1 MKNKKIQKKDAAQKI
16 VEVKSALK
24 DAYPHLSRII
34 EDVTIY
40 ILPNDKALNGRNQ
53 IAREIGADEKA
64 TVADTAAEVL
74 VGKERFV
81 ILLYYARI
89 NENIFCHYLFHEFG
103 HVVSISHCR
112 TLFKKVQEDIASDL
126 DTELRNGAALWSEL
140 VAETF
145 AYRAEHNRFSPY
157 PGYAALQAEKLMD
170 EAVNDDVFMP
180 YPFAFYLAMFFE
192 DPEILYYR
200 DRYPNVAV
208 GANHCD
214 DEIMPIIEKT
224 LNVVVRLLDK
234 DDFWIITEDE
244 LKQVGKRVN
253 ELWDYC
259 WHKRNVKLLDNL
271 YQLLN

>member
-1 MKNKKIQKKDAAQKI
+1 MKNKKILKKDAAQKI

-24 DAYPHLSRII
+24 VTYPHLSGVI

-40 ILPNDKALNGRNQ
+40 LLPNDKTLNKRNQ

-74 VGKERFV
+74 VGKERFA

-89 NENIFCHYLFHEFG
+89 NENFFCHYLFHEFG
-103 HVVSISHCR
+103 HVVSIAHCR
-112 TLFKKVQEDIASDL
+112 ALFDKVQEDITLDL
-126 DTELRNGAALWSEL
+126 DTERRNGAALWSEL
-140 VAETF
+140 VAEAF
-145 AYRAEHNRFSPY
+145 AYRSEHNRFSPY
-157 PGYAALQAEKLMD
+157 PGYSALQAEELMD

-180 YPFAFYLAMFFE
+180 YPFAE
-192 DPEILYYR
+192 DPEIMCYR
-200 DRYPNVAV
+200 EKYPNGAV

-214 DEIMPIIEKT
+214 DGIMPLIENA
-224 LNVVVRLLDK
+224 LNDTGRLLDK

-259 WHKRNVKLLDNL
+259 WQRRNEKILDNL